1 MITKN
6 DCLSLLV
13 RLEDEG
19 VGNIDTYM
27 RKLLVSR
34 EIPLEVLKFISDNR
48 GLEISKFYEM
58 IRKNHNKKKS
68 PLYTNIVREQ
78 SEAKEVA
85 LTLSCLLTQILLY
98 GNKLDQP
105 ELFFKEARATEIT
118 QVLNE
123 YFQTGLTENCCNLLK
138 IIKSDLLVLEY
149 IAGRREL
156 NN

>member
-13 RLEDEG
+13 KLEDAG
-19 VGNIDTYM
+19 VENIDTYM

-34 EIPLEVLKFISDNR
+34 EVPLEVVKFISDNR

-58 IRKNHNKKKS
+58 IRQNHNKKKS

-78 SEAKEVA
+78 TDIKEIV
-85 LTLSCLLTQILLY
+85 LTLSCLLTQIFLY
-98 GNKLDQP
+98 GKKLKQP
-105 ELFFKEARATEIT
+105 ELFFKEARADEIT
-118 QVLNE
+118 RVLNE
-123 YFQTGLTENCCNLLK
+123 YFQTGLSENCSNLLK

-156 NN
+156 LN

>member
-1 MITKN
+1 
-6 DCLSLLV
+6 
-13 RLEDEG
+13 
-19 VGNIDTYM
+19 
-27 RKLLVSR
+27 
-34 EIPLEVLKFISDNR
+34 
-48 GLEISKFYEM
+48 M

-78 SEAKEVA
+78 TEIKDVT

-105 ELFFKEARATEIT
+105 ELFFKEARAEEIT
-118 QVLNE
+118 RVLNE
-123 YFQTGLTENCCNLLK
+123 YFQTGLAENCCNLLK
-138 IIKSDLLVLEY
+138 IIRSDLLVLEY

>member
-13 RLEDEG
+13 KLEDNG
-19 VGNIDTYM
+19 VANIDTYM

-34 EIPLEVLKFISDNR
+34 EIPLDVLKFISDNR

-58 IRKNHNKKKS
+58 IRQNHNKKKS

-78 SEAKEVA
+78 TETREIV
-85 LTLSCLLTQILLY
+85 LTLSCLLTQIFLY
-98 GNKLDQP
+98 GNKLEQP
-105 ELFFKEARATEIT
+105 EIFFKEARADEIT

-123 YFQTGLTENCCNLLK
+123 YFQTGNTENCSNLLK
-138 IIKSDLLVLEY
+138 IVKSDLLVLEY

-156 NN
+156 IK

>member
-6 DCLSLLV
+6 DCLSILV
-13 RLEDEG
+13 KLEDTG
-19 VGNIDTYM
+19 VKNIDTYM

-58 IRKNHNKKKS
+58 VRRNHNKKKS

-78 SEAKEVA
+78 TDIKNVV
-85 LTLSCLLTQILLY
+85 LTLSCLLTQIFLY
-98 GNKLDQP
+98 GNKLEKP
-105 ELFFKEARATEIT
+105 ELFFKEARAEEIT
-118 QVLNE
+118 RVLNE
-123 YFQTGLTENCCNLLK
+123 YFTTGIAENCCNLLK
-138 IIKSDLLVLEY
+138 IIKSDLVVLEY
-149 IAGRREL
+149 IAGRRDL

>member
-6 DCLSLLV
+6 DCLSILV
-13 RLEDEG
+13 RLEDSG
-19 VGNIDTYM
+19 VANIDTYM

-58 IRKNHNKKKS
+58 IRKNHNKNKS

-78 SEAKEVA
+78 SEVKDVTI
-85 LTLSCLLTQILLY
+85 TLSCLLTQILLY
-98 GNKLDQP
+98 GNKLEQP
-105 ELFFKEARATEIT
+105 EIFFKEARADEIT
-118 QVLNE
+118 RVLNE
-123 YFQTGLTENCCNLLK
+123 YFQTGFSENCNNLLK
-138 IIKSDLLVLEY
+138 VIKSDLLVLEY

-156 NN
+156 LN

>member
-6 DCLSLLV
+6 DCLSILV
-13 RLEDEG
+13 KLEDSG
-19 VGNIDTYM
+19 VTNIDTYM

-58 IRKNHNKKKS
+58 LRTSHNKKKS
-68 PLYTNIVREQ
+68 PLYTNIVRDQ
-78 SEAKEVA
+78 SEVKDIV

-98 GNKLDQP
+98 GNKLEQP
-105 ELFFKEARATEIT
+105 ELFFKEARAEEVTK
-118 QVLNE
+118 VLNE
-123 YFQTGLTENCCNLLK
+123 YFQTGIIESCCNLLK
-138 IIKSDLLVLEY
+138 IIKSDVLVLEY

>member
-13 RLEDEG
+13 RLEDSG
-19 VGNIDTYM
+19 VENIDTYM

-58 IRKNHNKKKS
+58 VRQNHNKKKS

-78 SEAKEVA
+78 TETKDVV
-85 LTLSCLLTQILLY
+85 LTLSCLLTQIFLY
-98 GNKLDQP
+98 GNKLEQP
-105 ELFFKEARATEIT
+105 EIFFKEARAGEIT
-118 QVLNE
+118 QLLTE
-123 YFQTGLTENCCNLLK
+123 YFQTGITENCCNLLK
-138 IIKSDLLVLEY
+138 IVKSDLLVLEY

-156 NN
+156 TK

>member
-13 RLEDEG
+13 KLEDNG
-19 VGNIDTYM
+19 VTNIDTYM

-34 EIPLEVLKFISDNR
+34 EIPLDVLKFISDNR

-58 IRKNHNKKKS
+58 IRQNHNKKKS

-78 SEAKEVA
+78 TETKEIV
-85 LTLSCLLTQILLY
+85 LTLSCLLTQIFLY
-98 GNKLDQP
+98 GNKLEQP
-105 ELFFKEARATEIT
+105 EIFFKEARADEIT

-123 YFQTGLTENCCNLLK
+123 YFQTGNTENCSNLLK
-138 IIKSDLLVLEY
+138 IVKSDLLVLEY

-156 NN
+156 IK